1 MFWVIVFLVVVA
13 IAATYVTIRM
23 RDAARAEQALRRPPA
38 PDDDQAFL
46 REVHDKLL
54 RDERLRDRNS
64 DADPERGGEHNPDRG
79 GERPEDGPA

>member
-79 GERPEDGPA
+79 GERPDDGPA